1 MLKVSAAEF
10 QRDIDKY
17 QDIALREPVAVTRN
31 GREGTVL
38 ISADEYR
45 HMRGSYRKVMGP
57 EDFTEEDLRAIEE
70 AEIPEE
76 AKAFDHEVE
85 D

>member
-1 MLKVSAAEF
+1 MLTVSAAEF
-10 QRDIDKY
+10 ERNLDKY
-17 QDIALREPVAVTRN
+17 QDIARKEPVTVTRN
-31 GREGTVL
+31 GREETVL

-45 HMRGSYRKVMGP
+45 YLRGTYRRVMGP
-57 EDFTEEDLRAIEE
+57 DDFTEEDLRAIEE

-76 AKAFDHEVE
+76 CKAFDHEVE

>member
-1 MLKVSAAEF
+1 MLRVGAAEF
-10 QRDIDKY
+10 QGNIEKY

-45 HMRGSYRKVMGP
+45 HTRGRYRKVMGP
-57 EDFTEEDLRAIEE
+57 DDFTEEDLRAIEE